1 MSDVKSEERMDDY
14 DTDVLAWSERQAE
27 LLRRRAANEIDWD
40 NIAEEIEAVGRSQK
54 REVRNRLA
62 RLCQHLLKWAFQP
75 ELRSRSW
82 RATIT
87 TQRHELHAVLMDSP
101 SLVPFVAEALPHAY
115 LTGRAWAEQET
126 GLIDLPSETCPWTAE
141 DVLAGDFYPGAPD
154 V

>member
-1 MSDVKSEERMDDY
+1 MSDY
-14 DTDVLAWSERQAE
+14 DTDVLAWTERQAD

-87 TQRHELHAVLMDSP
+87 TQRHELRSVLEDSP
-101 SLVPFVAEALPHAY
+101 SLVAFVAEALPNSY
-115 LTGRAWAEQET
+115 QTGRLWAEQET
-126 GLIDLPSETCPWTAE
+126 GLMHLPKEQCPWTAGE
-141 DVLAGDFYPGAPD
+141 VMTDDFYPGAAD
-154 V
+154 D

>member
-1 MSDVKSEERMDDY
+1 MSDY
-14 DTDVLAWSERQAE
+14 DTDIVEWSERQAG

-87 TQRHELHAVLMDSP
+87 TQRHELRSVLLDSP
-101 SLVPFVAEALPHAY
+101 SLVPFVTEALPHAY
-115 LTGRAWAEQET
+115 QTGRVRAEQET
-126 GLIDLPSETCPWTAE
+126 GVTQLPAERCPWTAE
-141 DVLAGDFYPGAPD
+141 EVLADGFFPGAAED
-154 V
+154 